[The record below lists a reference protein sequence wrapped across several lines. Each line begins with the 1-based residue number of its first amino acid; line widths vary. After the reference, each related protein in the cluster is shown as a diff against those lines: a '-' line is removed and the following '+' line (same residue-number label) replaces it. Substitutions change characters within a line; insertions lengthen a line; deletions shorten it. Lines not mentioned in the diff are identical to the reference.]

1 MDKSVRTS
9 QISKKSVTIYVAQRF
24 ENVWNSIWLLFS
36 TDQRMPFKYFNSY
49 LAQVEICKDSTYY
62 KLEILF
68 LFDQVCNSKLEI
80 MLIHAE
86 SQLSY
91 KYLNYLLNV

>member
-1 MDKSVRTS
+1 MDRSVRKS
-9 QISKKSVTIYVAQRF
+9 QISKKSVTMYVAQRF

-49 LAQVEICKDSTYY
+49 LAQVEIFKDSTYY

-68 LFDQVCNSKLEI
+68 LFDQVRTSKLKI
-80 MLIHAE
+80 VLIYAE
-86 SQLSY
+86 S
-91 KYLNYLLNV
+91 